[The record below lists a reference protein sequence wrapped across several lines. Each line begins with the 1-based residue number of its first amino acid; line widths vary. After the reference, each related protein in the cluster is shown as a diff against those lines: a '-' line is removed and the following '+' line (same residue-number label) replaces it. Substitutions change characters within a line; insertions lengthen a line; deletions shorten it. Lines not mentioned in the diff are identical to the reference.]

1 MSDVKSALS
10 IQSNHIKAKFRF
22 PTVML
27 RLARS
32 ARSSEAYRLVK
43 EIIDVGVVSNKLAS
57 EKCKMDFLRLTLEEG
72 GSYDISSM
80 LKMLRLKAFYFMP
93 TLFRE
98 ISRSELLS
106 RAPSGAMHNATV
118 FQNPKSLTY
127 CMMFANAE
135 AFKVI
140 IPP

>member
-1 MSDVKSALS
+1 M
-10 IQSNHIKAKFRF
+10 
-22 PTVML
+22 
-27 RLARS
+27 
-32 ARSSEAYRLVK
+32 E
-43 EIIDVGVVSNKLAS
+43 
-57 EKCKMDFLRLTLEEG
+57 FLRLTLEEG

-127 CMMFANAE
+127 CMMFANNAE